1 MCPEV
6 LSPAVGGLAI
16 ERATKLIARRIERT
30 IAVGLTGDGIAC
42 HVREPRLPGQFLER
56 GRYLSMP
63 RVVDLDRPRDP
74 LKVVTVG
81 LIAGTAF
88 VYYLRDLRQ
97 DEVESAR

>member
-1 MCPEV
+1 V
-6 LSPAVGGLAI
+6 
-16 ERATKLIARRIERT
+16 
-30 IAVGLTGDGIAC
+30 
-42 HVREPRLPGQFLER
+42 
-56 GRYLSMP
+56 
-63 RVVDLDRPRDP
+63 